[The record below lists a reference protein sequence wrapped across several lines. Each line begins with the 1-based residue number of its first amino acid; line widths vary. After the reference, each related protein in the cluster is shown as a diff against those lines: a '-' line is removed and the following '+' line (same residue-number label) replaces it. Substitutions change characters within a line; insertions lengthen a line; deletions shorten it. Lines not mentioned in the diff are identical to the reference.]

1 MQGSSIIA
9 RRQLSTSIR
18 RLAEIKEAV
27 ILSAVRTPIGSFR
40 SSLASLTAPQLGS
53 ITIKAACER
62 ANVPAAT
69 VQEVFFGQVCQ
80 ANSGQ
85 APARQASLGAGLDKS
100 VAVTTV
106 NKVCSSGLKS
116 VMLAAQQCQL
126 NHQQVCIGGGM
137 ESMSNVPYYIPRGD
151 IPYGGFKGIDGI
163 VNDGLTDAY
172 DHIHMGVCAEKTAKE
187 FNISREEQDKY
198 ALGSYE
204 KAAKAWKDGIFKNEI
219 VPVNVESRKGTT
231 TVDTDEEFTKI
242 NKEKFGQLKPAF
254 IKENGT
260 ITAGNASSLNDGACA
275 LLLATSEKAK
285 ELGAKPLARVI
296 TYGDAATH
304 PIDFSI
310 APTLLVPKL
319 LKQSGLKMDDIS
331 IFEFNEAF
339 SLVPIAAINKLKL
352 DPSKVNP
359 HGGAVSLGHPIGM
372 SGARIVAHLV
382 HILKEGQYG
391 LATLCNGGG
400 GASGII
406 IQKM

>member
-1 MQGSSIIA
+1 MTGSIIA

-27 ILSAVRTPIGSFR
+27 ILSAIRTPIGSFR

-53 ITIKAACER
+53 ITIKAALEK
-62 ANVPAAT
+62 ANVQASE

-80 ANSGQ
+80 ANAGQ
-85 APARQASLGAGLDKS
+85 APARQAALGAGLDKS

-126 NHQQVCIGGGM
+126 NHQQVAIGGGM
-137 ESMSNVPYYIPRGD
+137 ESMSNVPYYVPRGETA
-151 IPYGGFKGIDGI
+151 YGGFKVIDGI

-187 FNISREEQDKY
+187 LNISREEQDKY

-204 KAAKAWKDGIFKNEI
+204 KAAKAWKDGIFKAEI
-219 VPVNVESRKGTT
+219 VPVNVKTRKGTS

-242 NKEKFGQLKPAF
+242 NKEKFTQLKPAF

-275 LLLATSEKAK
+275 VLLATAEKAK

-296 TYGDAATH
+296 TYGDAATL

-339 SLVPIAAINKLKL
+339 SLVPIAAIKKFNLA
-352 DPSKVNP
+352 PEKVNP

-382 HILKEGQYG
+382 HVLKEGQYG